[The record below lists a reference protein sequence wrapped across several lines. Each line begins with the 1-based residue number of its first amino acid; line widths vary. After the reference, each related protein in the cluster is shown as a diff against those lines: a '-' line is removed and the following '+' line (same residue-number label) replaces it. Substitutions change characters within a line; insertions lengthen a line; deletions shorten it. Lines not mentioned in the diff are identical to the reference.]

1 MVNQSQSKSENKTVP
16 NRETLKSDAAELA
29 GKAKD
34 AGKEQS
40 EVGKQTVASQAEKLS
55 AVVEQT
61 SAHLKENNL
70 QTLAQYAG
78 DLGSAIKNFS
88 ENLRN
93 RTVEDLLNDTRAL
106 AKENPTA
113 FLAGSLVV
121 GVAVGRFFK
130 ASANRPRQYG
140 KGADPD
146 VTPNRQQGVGE
157 ASSGGSDVSGEPNPN
172 PPRV

>member
-1 MVNQSQSKSENKTVP
+1 MAQFQSKPESKTVP
-16 NRETLKSDAAELA
+16 DRDTLKSDAAELM

-40 EVGKQTVASQAEKLS
+40 ELGKQTVASQAEKLS

-61 SAHLKENNL
+61 SAQLKENDL
-70 QTLAQYAG
+70 QTLAEYAG
-78 DLGSAIKNFS
+78 DLGSAIKSFS

-106 AKENPTA
+106 AKNNPTA
-113 FLAGSLVV
+113 FLAGSLIV

-130 ASANRPRQYG
+130 ASAYRPRQYS
-140 KGADPD
+140 KGADSD
-146 VTPNRQQGVGE
+146 VTPNREQGAGG
-157 ASSGGSDVSGEPNPN
+157 ASSRGSEVFGEPNPN